1 MGKRCTSKRGL
12 FYATQ
17 LKEWYGYPQHQDVME
32 VDPADILTLVSPS
45 IATGHRYYLTAKEV
59 AAATCALDTKA

>member
-1 MGKRCTSKRGL
+1 
-12 FYATQ
+12 
-17 LKEWYGYPQHQDVME
+17 ME

-45 IATGHRYYLTAKEV
+45 IATGRRYYLTAKEV